1 MKTQTQSQSALSID
15 QRQRYANINAA
26 ILQRNADLKQRY
38 NALHPDYEQEH
49 KDRLKAYNETYY

>member
-1 MKTQTQSQSALSID
+1 MKTQTQSTLSID
-15 QRQRYANINAA
+15 QRQRHADINAA
-26 ILQRNADLKQRY
+26 ILKRNADLKARY